1 MWFIVREPSE
11 ICLMQGNHAK
21 PTLTRP
27 RGLLAVAAAA
37 VLVMTTALT
46 PLTVNEAQAEILRGT
61 SGDFEVQTREGL
73 PARGQSQ
80 SGVRSRHGE
89 PSQRHPTVGD
99 PPITRWDYSDF
110 SVVFEG
116 EYVLHSIVHGEQTPR
131 RP

>member
-1 MWFIVREPSE
+1 MCLIVREPSE
-11 ICLMQGNHAK
+11 IRLMQGNHAK

-37 VLVMTTALT
+37 VLATTTGLASL
-46 PLTVNEAQAEILRGT
+46 PVNEAQAEILRGT
-61 SGDFEVQTREGL
+61 GGDFEVQTREGL

-89 PSQRHPTVGD
+89 PNQRHPTVGD

-116 EYVLHSIVHGEQTPR
+116 EYVLHSIVHGDQTPR